1 MCFFMH
7 TTTAPF
13 MAACDF
19 SLFYLVIYESDKK
32 KVLYIAPDFSLL
44 HPINMQ
50 AFSVVAWFENLIR
63 VTYRTKI

>member
-1 MCFFMH
+1 
-7 TTTAPF
+7 

-32 KVLYIAPDFSLL
+32 KGVLYIAPDFSVL
-44 HPINMQ
+44 HPINML